1 MICHLM
7 FNFWRCL
14 RSGCLIWVLNK
25 LSRPRSH
32 WPPSLPLPPRL
43 PPTLSVPPI
52 FFCLFALISVGSITA
67 RGKKKRFPLATENEA
82 PISVQGWAALLT
94 FDTAPGCS
102 LLPSHIQSG
111 ICLLPDKDRSA
122 VSLSR
127 VPCFYSRGPYICHTS
142 LTWHFCS
149 APLSNGCVNRLTPRR
164 WTRWT
169 KNHRAHLPR
178 WWTSDEC
185 LKVADGFSDAIIFHH
200 LFLMCCVGGTHGINE
215 YSWMR
220 RRPICIIVISTRVVR
235 LCKLRPHISVWPH
248 SPLFLLN

>member
-1 MICHLM
+1 M
-7 FNFWRCL
+7 FNFWWCL
-14 RSGCLIWVLNK
+14 CSGCLIWALNK

-32 WPPSLPLPPRL
+32 APLQPPKSPQP
-43 PPTLSVPPI
+43 
-52 FFCLFALISVGSITA
+52 FCPSYFLLLICSHYSITA
-67 RGKKKRFPLATENEA
+67 RETKKSFPQATEKEA
-82 PISVQGWAALLT
+82 LISVQGWAALLT

-102 LLPSHIQSG
+102 LLPSHIHSG
-111 ICLLPDKDRSA
+111 ICLLTDKDWSA

-127 VPCFYSRGPYICHTS
+127 VPCFYSRGPYIYHTS

-149 APLSNGCVNRLTPRR
+149 APLSNGCVNRLTPRH

-169 KNHRAHLPR
+169 KNHRAYSP
-178 WWTSDEC
+178 WWQTSDEC

-200 LFLMCCVGGTHGINE
+200 LFLMCCVGGTLGINE
-215 YSWMR
+215 YSWMC
-220 RRPICIIVISTRVVR
+220 RRPICIIAISTRVIR